1 MKSHRILPAMPVHD
15 YSSDIESAT
24 SWLGRRHL
32 LAVPINARRDRPIE
46 PVRYLWSTQWHA
58 RIRKDGQG

>member
-1 MKSHRILPAMPVHD
+1 MPVHD

-32 LAVPINARRDRPIE
+32 LAVPINSRRDRQME